1 MRKLVTLYN
10 GVHVVVCDGVIWIF
24 AEYLDQEWVSGD
36 KVICIDE
43 IHGLLEGCL
52 GLHLKRLLLGRVGF
66 ENLPE
71 LKGVPACLL
80 QRLHRCTDT

>member
-10 GVHVVVCDGVIWIF
+10 GVHVVVCDGVIRIF

-52 GLHLKRLLLGRVGF
+52 SLHLKGLLLRASRLRKAPRV
-66 ENLPE
+66 
-71 LKGVPACLL
+71 
-80 QRLHRCTDT
+80 